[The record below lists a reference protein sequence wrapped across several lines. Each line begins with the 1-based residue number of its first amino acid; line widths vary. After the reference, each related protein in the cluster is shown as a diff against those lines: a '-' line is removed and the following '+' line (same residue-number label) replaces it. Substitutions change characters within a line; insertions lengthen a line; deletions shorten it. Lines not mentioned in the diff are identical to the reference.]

1 MRPIRLLLEGFAG
14 IASGQAKNRIEINFD
29 ALLNKNDRIVA
40 LTGPNGAGKSTIMD
54 NMHPYRVM
62 PSRSSA
68 PTPNAFSFYDNLVE
82 GADGL
87 KELDFEHAGKIYRSM
102 VRMKAAGKTKKQE
115 AYLFTM
121 VDGVATAYVDTTTG
135 LASDGKADSYDKCIE
150 SLLGKPEVF
159 FTSIFGAQGKTPIS
173 SMSAGDVKGLLSAM
187 MGMQSIKAFAD
198 KASDVVKALKP
209 HLAAIQ
215 SQSLPLQQMASQEE
229 IYRAR
234 YTQIGAKIS
243 EQSEALTV
251 CDQTIKKC
259 VAELATMQTLA
270 LQQETLRAQRSAMTQ
285 QLQSAKSE
293 TAFRTKQ
300 FDAGQTSA
308 RSSAE
313 SRIQDLQGSK
323 LQSQALLDQANKA
336 LSECKALM
344 AREPNLQVL
353 RKESIEVRSEISSLR
368 MKLDDIV
375 FDEQRLHEIN
385 QSVAA
390 LRDALA
396 TSAADGKNLAEILA
410 AAKATA
416 ALISEVPCAGHAF
429 ASSCKLLESART
441 ANSGIAPNETRMMD
455 MRKSYRADLAK
466 SGSLQAEIEA
476 LLKVQ
481 AKVTELRAKETSLN
495 LRAMELKAA
504 LADVPRIE
512 QAKLDQPLLQ
522 AALER
527 AANECR
533 TVQER
538 ATNAKQELD
547 ALKALQAGERQQF
560 IAMVESDILR
570 LQKALADL
578 AQPVDSGRIFEAQGA
593 VTSAENSKL
602 VVERII
608 EDLREQHQNASI
620 ELKKSMEAN
629 KDVHRIQL
637 RADRVSSEMSQWT
650 LLSRALGNDGIIAMS
665 IDDAGPSISAIC
677 NQLLGDCYG
686 GRFCVRISTQDR
698 TATGVLK
705 ESFVIHVEDT
715 LRGERKTLDDMSG
728 GEKVWINECLVRSMA
743 LYMAQAASNS
753 FATLFSDETDG
764 PLDETRKR
772 QFMAMKR
779 AVLDIGG
786 FEREYIITQTP
797 ALWDLCDATL
807 DVTSIHE

>member
-1 MRPIRLLLEGFAG
+1 MRPIRLVLEGFAG
-14 IASGQAKNRIEINFD
+14 ISSGQARGRIEVKFD
-29 ALLNKNDRIVA
+29 EVIDKSAKIVA

-68 PTPNAFSFYDNLVE
+68 PTPTAFSFYDNLVE

-87 KELDFEHAGKIYRSM
+87 KELDFEHAGKHYRST

-115 AYLFTM
+115 AYLFVM
-121 VDGVATAYVDTTTG
+121 DDSGIASAYVDAGTG
-135 LASDGKADSYDKCIE
+135 MTSDGKADSYDKCIE

-173 SMSAGDVKGLLSAM
+173 AMSAGDVKGLLSSM
-187 MGMQSIKAFAD
+187 MGMQSIKALSE
-198 KASDVVKALKP
+198 KAGDVVKGLKP

-215 SQSLPLQQMASQEE
+215 SQSLPMQQMAAQEE
-229 IYRAR
+229 VLKAR
-234 YTQIGAKIS
+234 FTLIGSKIS
-243 EQSEALTV
+243 EQSEALTA
-251 CDQTIKKC
+251 CDQTIKQR
-259 VAELATMQTLA
+259 VSELATMQTLA
-270 LQQETLRAQRSAMTQ
+270 LQQETLRAQRSALTQ

-293 TAFRTKQ
+293 TVFRTKQ

-313 SRIQDLQGSK
+313 SRILDLRGSK

-336 LSECKALM
+336 LAECNALL
-344 AREPNLQVL
+344 AREPNLQVF
-353 RKESIEVRSEISSLR
+353 RRESIEVRSEISSLR

-375 FDEQRLHEIN
+375 FDEQRLKEVN

-416 ALISEVPCAGHAF
+416 ALIGEVPCAGHAF

-441 ANSGIAPNETRMMD
+441 ANAGIAPNEIRMMD
-455 MRKSYRADLAK
+455 MRKSYRTDLAK
-466 SGSLQAEIEA
+466 SGSLQAEIET

-481 AKVTELRAKETSLN
+481 AKVTELRAKETALN
-495 LRAMELKAA
+495 LRALELKAA

-522 AALER
+522 AEVEKARTECNTVQTR
-527 AANECR
+527 AANA
-533 TVQER
+533 Q
-538 ATNAKQELD
+538 QELD
-547 ALKALQAGERQQF
+547 ALKARQAGERQQF
-560 IAMVESDILR
+560 ITMVESDILR
-570 LQKALADL
+570 LQKTLAEL
-578 AQPVDSGRIFEAQGA
+578 AQPVDAGRISEAQDA
-593 VTSAENSKL
+593 VTAAENSKL

-620 ELKKSMEAN
+620 ELKKSMQAN
-629 KDVHRIQL
+629 KDVQQIQL
-637 RADRVSSEMSQWT
+637 RADHVSNEMSQWT

-764 PLDETRKR
+764 PLDESRKR

-797 ALWDLCDATL
+797 ELWGLCDATL
-807 DVTSIHE
+807 DVTTI

>member
-1 MRPIRLLLEGFAG
+1 MRPIRLVLEGFAG
-14 IASGQAKNRIEINFD
+14 ISSGQARGRIELKFD
-29 ALLNKNDRIVA
+29 EVIDKSAKIVA

-68 PTPNAFSFYDNLVE
+68 PTPTAFSFYDNLVE

-87 KELDFEHAGKIYRSM
+87 KELDFEHAGKHYRST

-115 AYLFTM
+115 AYLFVLDSSGTASAF
-121 VDGVATAYVDTTTG
+121 VDAGTG
-135 LASDGKADSYDKCIE
+135 MTSDGKADSYDKCIE
-150 SLLGKPEVF
+150 ALLGKPEVF

-173 SMSAGDVKGLLSAM
+173 AMSAGDVKGLLSSM
-187 MGMQSIKAFAD
+187 MGMQSIKALSE
-198 KASDVVKALKP
+198 KAGEVVKGLKP

-215 SQSLPLQQMASQEE
+215 SQSLPMQQLAAQEE
-229 IYRAR
+229 VLKAR
-234 YTQIGAKIS
+234 FTLIGSKIS
-243 EQSEALTV
+243 EQSEALTA
-251 CDQTIKKC
+251 CDQTIKKS

-270 LQQETLRAQRSAMTQ
+270 LQQETLRAQRSALAQ
-285 QLQSAKSE
+285 QLQSAQGEK
-293 TAFRTKQ
+293 AFRTQQ

-313 SRIQDLQGSK
+313 SRIQDLRGSK
-323 LQSQALLDQANKA
+323 FQSQSLLEQAKRA
-336 LSECKALM
+336 LSECQSLL
-344 AREPNLQVL
+344 AREADMLII
-353 RKESIEVRSEISSLR
+353 RRESIEVRSEISKVR
-368 MKLDDIV
+368 MQLDDIV
-375 FDEQRLHEIN
+375 FDEQRLRDIN
-385 QSVAA
+385 QSVAS
-390 LRDALA
+390 LRDALS
-396 TSAADGKNLAEILA
+396 TSAADGKNLAEVLTA
-410 AAKATA
+410 ARATA
-416 ALISEVPCAGHAF
+416 ALIGEVPCAGHAF

-441 ANSGIAPNETRMMD
+441 ANSGIAPNETKMLD
-455 MRKSYRADLAK
+455 MRKSYRSDLAK
-466 SGSLQAEIEA
+466 STALQAEVDA
-476 LLKVQ
+476 LMKAQ
-481 AKVTELRAKETSLN
+481 AKVTELRAKESALN
-495 LRAMELKAA
+495 IRALELKAA

-512 QAKLDQPLLQ
+512 QAKLDLPLLQ
-522 AALER
+522 AALEK
-527 AANECR
+527 ASSECR

-538 ATNAKQELD
+538 ATTAQQELD
-547 ALKALQAGERQQF
+547 ALKARQAGERQQF
-560 IAMVESDILR
+560 VTMVESDIVR
-570 LQKALADL
+570 LQKALSEMAE
-578 AQPVDSGRIFEAQGA
+578 PVDSGRIALAQAA
-593 VTSAENSKL
+593 VTTAESAKL

-608 EDLREQHQNASI
+608 EDLREQHQSASI
-620 ELKKSMEAN
+620 ELKKSVEAN
-629 KDVHRIQL
+629 RDVQRIQV
-637 RADRVSSEMSQWT
+637 RADHVSNEMSQWT
-650 LLSRALGNDGIIAMS
+650 LLARALGNDGIIAMS

-764 PLDETRKR
+764 PLDESRKR

-797 ALWDLCDATL
+797 ELWGLCDATL
-807 DVTSIHE
+807 DVTTV